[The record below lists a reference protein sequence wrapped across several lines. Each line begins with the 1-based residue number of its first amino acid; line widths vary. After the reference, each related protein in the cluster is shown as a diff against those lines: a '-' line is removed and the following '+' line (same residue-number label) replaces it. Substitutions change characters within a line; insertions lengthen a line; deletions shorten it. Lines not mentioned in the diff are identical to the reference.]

1 MGIMSVQGM
10 RVREMHAWI
19 PSIEQLTLVTKRA
32 YVLIKKKPIWMNEF
46 MKAKQTKTFKC
57 KSSWNRNA
65 LKAISPRRYAVPQP
79 VPFIGISLHV
89 DLVAIVF
96 SNRTTN

>member
-1 MGIMSVQGM
+1 MVGVGYENSWFILCAYMGIMSVQGM

-46 MKAKQTKTFKC
+46 MKAK
-57 KSSWNRNA
+57 
-65 LKAISPRRYAVPQP
+65 
-79 VPFIGISLHV
+79 
-89 DLVAIVF
+89 
-96 SNRTTN
+96 